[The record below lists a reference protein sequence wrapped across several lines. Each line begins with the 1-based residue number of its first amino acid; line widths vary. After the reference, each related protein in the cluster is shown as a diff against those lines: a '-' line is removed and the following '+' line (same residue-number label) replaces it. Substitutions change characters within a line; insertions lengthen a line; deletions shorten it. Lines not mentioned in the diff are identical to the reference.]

1 MRLIRPLIALAC
13 LLAGVAVGAL
23 NHQPVQV
30 DLGFAIFR
38 TTSGV
43 SMLIALLLGIVVGG
57 LAVSLGVVLP
67 LHRRLRRMPASVP
80 SGLPPASQSADQG

>member
-43 SMLIALLLGIVVGG
+43 SMLMALLLGIAGGG

-67 LHRRLRRMPASVP
+67 LQRRLRRAGTPAG
-80 SGLPPASQSADQG
+80 SGSASTLPPVDKD

>member
-13 LLAGVAVGAL
+13 LLAGVALGAL
-23 NHQPVQV
+23 NHQPVQI

-43 SMLIALLLGIVVGG
+43 SMLMALLLGIVVGG
-57 LAVSLGVVLP
+57 LAISLGVVLP
-67 LHRRLRRMPASVP
+67 LRRRLRRMATSAPSESAS
-80 SGLPPASQSADQG
+80 ASQPADRG